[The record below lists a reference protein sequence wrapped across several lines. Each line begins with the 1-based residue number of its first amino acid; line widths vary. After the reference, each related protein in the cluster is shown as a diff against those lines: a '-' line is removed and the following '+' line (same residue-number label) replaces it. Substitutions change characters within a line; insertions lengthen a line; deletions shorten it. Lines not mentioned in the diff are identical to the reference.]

1 MEGFKVWLSLRNRNG
16 VGILTYRE
24 FRKKIVDVRR
34 VNDMMMT
41 IKLVVGKR
49 TLNIIS
55 AYTPQAD
62 LDEEHKRYFLEDF
75 DKVE

>member
-41 IKLVVGKR
+41 IKLVVGKL

-55 AYTPQAD
+55 AYTLQAD
-62 LDEEHKRYFLEDF
+62 LDEEHKRYFWEDF